1 MQTRTIQ
8 VDQYKVNVYES
19 GEGFPIVL
27 LHGLGGSWEDWE
39 NNFAALEANFRVIAI
54 DIPGFGDSS
63 PPPKGEPL
71 TLDNTVAFFHRFLQ
85 VLGLHQV
92 ILFGNSMGGLIA
104 LKYAIDYPQRV
115 AALVL
120 AGSAG
125 IGIEI
130 GSTFRWMSLP
140 FAARFALRNVNRDT
154 IVNIWR
160 SLVYSKELV
169 GDAQVERTWRWFN
182 QPGTKSFLI
191 DLYRHAATLRGQRYV
206 FKDDLNIIQSPVLVT
221 WGANDRV
228 VPPSHAVDAFRLI
241 PISELHIFKHCA
253 HIPMW
258 EVPDEFNQVV
268 MKFLQPWKTSPFR
281 N

>member
-1 MQTRTIQ
+1 MPTSTIQ
-8 VDQYKVNVYES
+8 VDQYKINVYES
-19 GEGFPIVL
+19 GEGFPVVL

-39 NNFAALEANFRVIAI
+39 HNFAALEANFKVIAI
-54 DIPGFGDSS
+54 DIPGFGESS

-71 TLDNTVAFFHRFLQ
+71 TLGNTVRFLHRFVQ
-85 VLGLHQV
+85 VMGFHQV
-92 ILFGNSMGGLIA
+92 VLFGNSMGGLIA

-115 AALVL
+115 AAMVL

-125 IGIEI
+125 IGKEI

-154 IVNIWR
+154 IIDIWR
-160 SLVYSKELV
+160 STVYSKELV
-169 GDAQVERTWRWFN
+169 GDAQIDRTWRWIN
-182 QPGTKSFLI
+182 KPGVKKFLI
-191 DLYRHAATLRGQRYV
+191 DLYRHAATLCGQRYV
-206 FKDDLNIIQSPVLVT
+206 FKDDLTTIQSPVLVT

-241 PISELHIFKHCA
+241 PISELHIFKNCA

-258 EVPDEFNQVV
+258 EVPEEFNKV
-268 MKFLQPWKTSPFR
+268 MMEFLQPWKTSPFR